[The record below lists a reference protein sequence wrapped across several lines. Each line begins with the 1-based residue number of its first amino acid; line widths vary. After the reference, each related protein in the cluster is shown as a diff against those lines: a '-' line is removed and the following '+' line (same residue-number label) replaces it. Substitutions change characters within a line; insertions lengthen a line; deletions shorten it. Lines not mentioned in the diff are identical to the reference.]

1 MISPSSVA
9 FPLKTGSIRS
19 AAGLAISYVECK
31 GTSDGSTTLFI
42 HGLDSSKQ
50 TFRDIQQN
58 NLSTP
63 SIAIDNRGCGK
74 SDLGNPHLFSPDALV
89 EDVKCLVKS
98 NPLLHN
104 NPFVL
109 VGHSMGGRIAISYAA
124 KYPNDIS
131 TLVIEDMDIKRR
143 RVISIDN
150 GKNNGMVK
158 YEGCS
163 FIDSFDE
170 ERAIKFDRRQETLE
184 RMKSELKRIGY
195 PSETIEKW
203 INEGRIYQEKD
214 CSYYSDVNPA
224 FRALCYRKI
233 FDSNNGEESWNTI
246 AQHIQNGKYK
256 FKINIMVAGIGSVCG
271 EGSINDMQRI
281 IHNAEEGGEKSCLS
295 VKTYPQGTHSI
306 HNSARDDFMSD
317 LRAIIDSAR

>member
-9 FPLKTGSIRS
+9 SFQLKPGSIRS
-19 AAGLAISYVECK
+19 AAGLAIKYIECK
-31 GTSDGSTTLFI
+31 GTIDGPTSLFI

-50 TFRDIQQN
+50 TFQDIQQN
-58 NLSTP
+58 DLSTP
-63 SIAIDNRGCGK
+63 SIAIDNRGCGR

-89 EDVKCLVKS
+89 EDVKCLVES

-109 VGHSMGGRIAISYAA
+109 VGHSMGGRIAMSYAA

-143 RVISIDN
+143 CVIDN
-150 GKNNGMVK
+150 SNNGMVK

-163 FIDSFDE
+163 FIQKFDE
-170 ERAIKFDRRQETLE
+170 DRAIKFDRRQETLDC
-184 RMKSELKRIGY
+184 MKSELKSIGY
-195 PSETIEKW
+195 PNETIEKW

-214 CSYYSDVNPA
+214 GNFYSDVNPA

-246 AQHIQNGKYK
+246 AKHIQNGENK
-256 FKINIMVAGIGSVCG
+256 FNIHLMIAGIGSVCG
-271 EGSINDMQRI
+271 EESINDMQRI
-281 IHNAEEGGEKSCLS
+281 IHNAEQGEKSCLS
-295 VKTYPQGTHSI
+295 VKTYQQGTHSI
-306 HNSARDDFMSD
+306 HNSARDEFMSD
-317 LRAIIDSAR
+317 LKAIIDSAR

>member
-1 MISPSSVA
+1 MISPSPSVA
-9 FPLKTGSIRS
+9 FQLKPGSVRT
-19 AAGLAISYVECK
+19 AAGLSISHVESK
-31 GTSDGSTTLFI
+31 GTTNGPTTLFI

-109 VGHSMGGRIAISYAA
+109 VGHSMGGRIAMSYAA
-124 KYPNDIS
+124 KYPKDIS

-143 RVISIDN
+143 CVIDN
-150 GKNNGMVK
+150 SSNNGMVK

-163 FIDSFDE
+163 FIENFDE
-170 ERAIKFDRRQETLE
+170 ERAIKFNRRQGTLE
-184 RMKSELKRIGY
+184 SMKSELKVIGY
-195 PSETIEKW
+195 PQETIEKW

-214 CSYYSDVNPA
+214 GSFYSDVNPA

-246 AQHIQNGKYK
+246 AKHIQTGENQ
-256 FKINIMVAGIGSVCG
+256 FNINLMVAGIGSVCG
-271 EGSINDMQRI
+271 EGVSMICRESFIMQKKERGVVYRSRHTRKALTVFTTQQEMI
-281 IHNAEEGGEKSCLS
+281 SFLI
-295 VKTYPQGTHSI
+295 
-306 HNSARDDFMSD
+306 
-317 LRAIIDSAR
+317 

>member
-9 FPLKTGSIRS
+9 FQLKYGSIRS
-19 AAGLAISYVECK
+19 AAGLANTYVECK
-31 GTSDGSTTLFI
+31 GTNNGPTTLFI

-50 TFRDIQQN
+50 TFKDIQQN

-109 VGHSMGGRIAISYAA
+109 VGHSMGGRIAMSYAA
-124 KYPNDIS
+124 KYPKDIS

-143 RVISIDN
+143 CVIDN
-150 GKNNGMVK
+150 GNNGMVK

-170 ERAIKFDRRQETLE
+170 ERAIKFDRSQETLDS
-184 RMKSELKRIGY
+184 MKSELKDIGY
-195 PSETIEKW
+195 PNETIEKW
-203 INEGRIYQEKD
+203 INEGRIYQEND
-214 CSYYSDVNPA
+214 GSYYSDVNPA
-224 FRALCYRKI
+224 FRALCYRKF

-246 AQHIQNGKYK
+246 AKHIQNGEHK
-256 FKINIMVAGIGSVCG
+256 FNINLMVAGIGSVCG
-271 EGSINDMQRI
+271 EESINDMQRI
-281 IHNAEEGGEKSCLS
+281 IHNAEQGGEKSCLS
-295 VKTYPQGTHSI
+295 VKTYSQGTHSI
-306 HNSARDDFMSD
+306 HNSARTEFMTD
-317 LRAIIDSAR
+317 LKAIIDSAR

>member
-9 FPLKTGSIRS
+9 FQLKTGIRS

-109 VGHSMGGRIAISYAA
+109 VGHSMGGRIAMSYAA

-143 RVISIDN
+143 CVID
-150 GKNNGMVK
+150 NNGMVK

-163 FIDSFDE
+163 FIESFDE
-170 ERAIKFDRRQETLE
+170 DRAIKFDRSQETLDN
-184 RMKSELKRIGY
+184 MKSELKSIGY
-195 PSETIEKW
+195 PKETIEKW
-203 INEGRIYQEKD
+203 ISEDRIYQEKD
-214 CSYYSDVNPA
+214 GSFHSDVNPA

-233 FDSNNGEESWNTI
+233 FDSNSGEESWNTI
-246 AQHIQNGKYK
+246 AKHIKGDNK
-256 FKINIMVAGIGSVCG
+256 FNINIMVAGIGSVCG
-271 EGSINDMQRI
+271 EESINDMQRI
-281 IHNAEEGGEKSCLS
+281 IHNAEEVGEKSCLS
-295 VKTYPQGTHSI
+295 VKTYPRGTHSI
-306 HNSARDDFMSD
+306 HNSSRDEFMTD
-317 LRAIIDSAR
+317 LKAIIDSAR